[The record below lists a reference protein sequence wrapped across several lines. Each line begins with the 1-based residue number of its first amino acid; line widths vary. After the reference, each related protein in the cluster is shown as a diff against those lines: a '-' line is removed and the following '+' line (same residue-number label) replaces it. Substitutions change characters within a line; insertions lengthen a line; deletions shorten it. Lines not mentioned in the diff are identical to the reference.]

1 MNIDLSLLSGKLL
14 ELAKFADEQSGN
26 RNGVYLDSEK
36 EVSLFLS
43 NAKEAIKSGE
53 ITEDDVNKIF
63 GFEKRVTVEES
74 ETISDEEAA
83 KIYTE
88 QLTQE
93 EKEDVTYETRTNSE
107 TELSEMSHELDS
119 MLIENEITGLGLLL
133 NKLPNYDLNELAD
146 KYKSMQNKFNEVE
159 GKVENWYK
167 NPQNEDLPID
177 EKQIFEEAVEQVL
190 GMPYEDYAE
199 MYSSEL
205 EEVAKI
211 PPIIRGVS
219 SIAEIIAHEEA
230 VSRLSDTGLQVYRN
244 ISTLNSVLAQN
255 FSNWEN
261 DIIYKSIDKSSDMSM
276 DVSDGIFTVEMNEY
290 ASDTEEF
297 EMPENWLVKKHFVN
311 AIDSRKQNPSSVG
324 SVTAEAEIKNRK
336 IIKDGQILIEKVNS
350 DGTKEYYDTSGKRVE

>member
-133 NKLPNYDLNELAD
+133 NKLPNYDLNELAE
-146 KYKSMQNKFNEVE
+146 KYLNLQNKFNDVE
-159 GKVENWYK
+159 HKVENWYR
-167 NPQNEDLPID
+167 NPD
-177 EKQIFEEAVEQVL
+177 EEPLSVEAQEIFESTAQEIL
-190 GMPYEDYAE
+190 GMPYQDYME
-199 MYSSEL
+199 QYKTEL
-205 EEVAKI
+205 AEVAEI

-230 VSRLSDTGLQVYRN
+230 VSRLSDTGLKVYRSV
-244 ISTLNSVLAQN
+244 STLNSVLAQN

-261 DIIYKSIDKSSDMSM
+261 DIIYKTIDKTSDMSM

-290 ASDTEEF
+290 VSDTEEF

-336 IIKDGQILIEKVNS
+336 IIKDGQILIEKVNR